1 MLKGFPVSPSKR
13 TAVMVQTRSCR
24 KQDAVII
31 TTHKKGGPHVIPT
44 VQSSSETPAPSTSSS
59 AVEEP
64 DVLVTWEE
72 FNWLQEQL
80 QQLNMLHISV
90 GHHILN
96 ILRQGEVGQDS
107 MSASAQLRYLFQ
119 AANTT
124 SVPSSPSQS
133 AENKLACL
141 SVGMLPSITHPHP
154 HQPGLALG
162 FLPCREVTP
171 PAKELLVLG
180 LQTSINIGDEETD
193 NR

>member
-1 MLKGFPVSPSKR
+1 MEKGFPVSPSKR
-13 TAVMVQTRSCR
+13 TAVMVQTRSCC

-90 GHHILN
+90 EDVQAQSEAMQTFSHILN
-96 ILRQGEVGQDS
+96 ILRQGEV
-107 MSASAQLRYLFQ
+107 
-119 AANTT
+119 
-124 SVPSSPSQS
+124 
-133 AENKLACL
+133 ACL
-141 SVGMLPSITHPHP
+141 PVGMLPSITHPHP
-154 HQPGLALG
+154 HKPGLALG

-193 NR
+193 NRQ